1 MGTWHQPDDQRYYD
15 ILRALDPGGR
25 ILADEFIT
33 ALETAELIVRKAYY
47 VPDSKELY
55 GLMREW
61 QYHMRHSVNG
71 ARWVMCKEA
80 IDALAKQY
88 KQTRAPQP
96 LTFDAKFWAEGA
108 GAEMPVAALEAE
120 YEMVAE
126 SRRYWSSRDAI
137 FGIPIRIDP
146 AARSPMFEI
155 DTPATRT
162 AR

>member
-1 MGTWHQPDDQRYYD
+1 MGTWHQPDDRRYLD
-15 ILRALDPGGR
+15 ILKQLDPGAR
-25 ILADEFIT
+25 ISPGEFIA
-33 ALETAELIVRKAYY
+33 ALEAAELIVRKAYY
-47 VPDSKELY
+47 VPDAKELF

-61 QYHMRHSVNG
+61 QYHMRHSVKG
-71 ARWVMCKEA
+71 ARWVMCKET

-96 LTFDAKFWAEGA
+96 LTFDAGFWAAGA
-108 GAEMPVAALEAE
+108 GAELPTAALELE
-120 YEMVAE
+120 VETVAE

-155 DTPATRT
+155 DTPDTRT